1 MNIMKS
7 YGFCYA
13 HRVWNQVLSDDTLCR
28 CRYIHGHLGKVD
40 IVLTASTVIKGMI
53 IDFNELR
60 FIKTFIDSVIDHH
73 MLCDIYDP
81 LVPHYFKLL
90 KSNVLCF
97 EDRGLYRVVNQN
109 FMKDL
114 AVELQEFGSSLVF
127 IDGVPSAENLA
138 LWLGTMITEL
148 LLQNKVCEERNVR
161 LVSLKWWESETSYAE
176 YVV

>member
-7 YGFCYA
+7 YNFCYA
-13 HRVWNQVLSDDTLCR
+13 HRVWNQVLSTGVTCK
-28 CRYIHGHLGKVD
+28 CRYCHGHSGKID
-40 IVLTASTVIKGMI
+40 LCLTGNLVNGMI
-53 IDFNELR
+53 IDFNELQ

-90 KSNVLCF
+90 NSNVLCF

-176 YVV
+176 YIV